1 MALLTKLLGTREESV
16 SREVCSCGTRPA
28 EEFGRVELGGNS
40 GVGGREVEATIGGS
54 HGWTSRRSLGLP
66 EAVCCSVDK

>member
-40 GVGGREVEATIGGS
+40 GVGGREVEATIGGLMD
-54 HGWTSRRSLGLP
+54 GR
-66 EAVCCSVDK
+66 AVVVGFT